1 MGKVQRWLSIV
12 DSPETLAVLCARV
25 SEGEALADV
34 CRAWGVP
41 KGQVGKWLMEDKSR
55 MQAYENA
62 LALWADNEAQ
72 ACMAIA
78 DGASPEDVSVAKLQI
93 DTRLKLASK
102 WNAQRYGDN
111 RKVEVSGN
119 VGLIAM
125 LASITEDEPPA
136 IDVTP
141 EKEADGAAATK

>member
-1 MGKVQRWLSIV
+1 MRIISLIWNQ
-12 DSPETLAVLCARV
+12 
-25 SEGEALADV
+25 
-34 CRAWGVP
+34 
-41 KGQVGKWLMEDKSR
+41 WLMESKER
-55 MQAYENA
+55 MAAYENA

-93 DTRLKLASK
+93 DTRLRLASK
-102 WNAQRYGDN
+102 WNASRYGDN

-125 LASITEDEPPA
+125 LAGIQEDEPPA

-141 EKEADGAAATK
+141 TKEPSEPAAKTD